1 MPDTNQD
8 IHLRQKS
15 ALIQAA
21 ASITSVIVSQPKLGG
36 RIYGSKNINRTRRSV
51 QQIREDMGDSVFRKA
66 YRMKYDDFWK
76 LHHIVFKT
84 DLVAKRKRGTTP
96 NGDIL
101 NSHRLSMALRW
112 FAGGCKFD
120 IAPYHG
126 VNPYEVI
133 KSVWIVVDAINNCQQ
148 LKIKFP
154 QTYGEQEMI
163 AEGFR
168 KVSSAK
174 FDNCV
179 GCIDCMLVWI
189 DKPNKKEI
197 SKTKIGAKRF
207 FSGRKKKFGMILQA
221 VCDHNR
227 KFVDVDISQPASTS
241 DYLTFCTSKLLN
253 DKLSKEGFLKNGF
266 TLFGDNAY
274 VNTGFM
280 TTPFK
285 SVSGGVLDA
294 FNYYHSQVRINIECA
309 FGTLIHRWGCLRK
322 PIPVNISIAKV
333 SSLVKC
339 LCILHNFCIDIRLSE
354 KDGESGNCI
363 QPMIDDS
370 TSIMTNGGDININLD
385 RNSHNITPIFNS
397 NSDFTTN
404 ERFTS
409 LYDVGHH
416 WDDCRSQFTRV
427 NLARNQN
434 MGNTMP
440 RVIMLDHLEIS
451 GLTKR
456 PKPFGSTSTNI

>member
-1 MPDTNQD
+1 
-8 IHLRQKS
+8 
-15 ALIQAA
+15 
-21 ASITSVIVSQPKLGG
+21 
-36 RIYGSKNINRTRRSV
+36 
-51 QQIREDMGDSVFRKA
+51 
-66 YRMKYDDFWK
+66 
-76 LHHIVFKT
+76 
-84 DLVAKRKRGTTP
+84 
-96 NGDIL
+96 
-101 NSHRLSMALRW
+101 
-112 FAGGCKFD
+112 
-120 IAPYHG
+120 
-126 VNPYEVI
+126 
-133 KSVWIVVDAINNCQQ
+133 
-148 LKIKFP
+148 
-154 QTYGEQEMI
+154 
-163 AEGFR
+163 
-168 KVSSAK
+168 
-174 FDNCV
+174 
-179 GCIDCMLVWI
+179 
-189 DKPNKKEI
+189 
-197 SKTKIGAKRF
+197 
-207 FSGRKKKFGMILQA
+207 MILQA